1 MSEFVMT
8 ARTIIAST
16 SNAAAGTKRG
26 AIDLRGKMGGL
37 LSLKISNGATGPTA
51 ACQVTVS
58 HAVNDGTTPATGAVG
73 ADWKRMYTFAGTTTA
88 NDVTDWSID
97 IPPVQHLQVEFSG
110 NTAQAVTVEAVF
122 TEYTSVEAS

>member
-1 MSEFVMT
+1 MTTFTMT
-8 ARTIIAST
+8 ARTIVASA

-37 LSLKISNGATGPTA
+37 LSVKVTNGATGPTA
-51 ACQVTVS
+51 PCVVTVS
-58 HAVNDGTTPATGAVG
+58 HAVNDGSTPATGAVG
-73 ADWKRMYTFAGTTTA
+73 ADWKRMYTFAGTTG
-88 NDVTDWSID
+88 NSEVSDWPID

-122 TEYTSVEAS
+122 TEYTSVEAD